1 MSSEI
6 KPTKF
11 NEVQLHLLNV
21 FSRASGK
28 DLPEIKKLLLGF
40 YVDKAKKLSTRIIEE
55 ENLTQEQ
62 IDKERLEHPRR
73 TLYPKKRKQ

>member
-1 MSSEI
+1 MSTET

-11 NEVQLHLLNV
+11 NDVQLHLLNV
-21 FSRASGK
+21 FSKASSK

-40 YVDKAKKLSTRIIEE
+40 YVEKAKKLSTQIIKK

-62 IDKERLEHPRR
+62 IDKERLEHPER
-73 TLYPKKRKQ
+73 TFYPKKKP